1 MMTSTKAVK
10 MLIATT
16 HNSPFQD
23 SPHPDNQGF
32 YGPVLRGL
40 NVMPCDFRYW
50 VPFWTGWLHGTNSL
64 GLMCKFFFGCREL
77 KTQFFFLCNQYNK
90 RVLLEIKCTLL
101 IFDYY

>member
-50 VPFWTGWLHGTNSL
+50 APFWTGWLAGYMAQIALVSCANL
-64 GLMCKFFFGCREL
+64 
-77 KTQFFFLCNQYNK
+77 FLAA
-90 RVLLEIKCTLL
+90 ES
-101 IFDYY
+101 